1 MTYKNVKKYT
11 LYYSKYCKNCN
22 NVLKILGRSSLKN
35 NIHFLSIDKRIVKNK
50 STYIVLDDGK
60 EILLLSCYYKKG
72 VMVLLFQ

>member
-1 MTYKNVKKYT
+1 MSKNTV

-50 STYIVLDDGK
+50 IR
-60 EILLLSCYYKKG
+60 I
-72 VMVLLFQ
+72 